1 MNKKFF
7 PANFLFMNM
16 VILGSILSLSSNHWL
31 VMWMGLELN
40 LMGILPLMN
49 IKGKHFEIDSSMK
62 YFIIQSFSSSLLMIS
77 SIILYFY
84 SSSWYSMFHNPFPS
98 TILIVSLLIKLG
110 GAPFHLWLPNIT
122 KQMSW
127 MMLFLILT
135 WQKLAP
141 LFMLSFINFNQ
152 NIILL
157 SATLSALLGSIQ
169 AINQTSIQLIMSY
182 SSISHLG
189 WMLSISMINNMVMM
203 LYLLIYSITSL
214 PLFMYFN
221 MKSGYKIFNL
231 TQHNQNM
238 NMDFLIFIPLI
249 MSLGGFPP
257 FIGFLSK
264 IIILIMFI
272 NMNFIIIPMILFVST
287 LISLYFYLNLS
298 MMMFI
303 KSFLFLKLYPLSY
316 GFYFFLSFN
325 IISIFIFL
333 PIITIKYA
341 MNIFNKSQSH
351 WNIMLHFWNL
361 IWLTWHIIKT
371 NDSNSISTTSIFIKW
386 WSIM

>member
-16 VILGSILSLSSNHWL
+16 IILGPIFSLSSNHWL

-49 IKGKHFEIDSSMK
+49 IGGKHFEIDSSMK

-84 SSSWYSMFHNPFPS
+84 SSSWYSMFYTPFPS
-98 TILIVSLLIKLG
+98 MILITSLLIKLG

-122 KQMSW
+122 KQMNW
-127 MMLFLILT
+127 MMLFMILS

-157 SATLSALLGSIQ
+157 SAILSALFGSIQ
-169 AINQTSIQLIMSY
+169 AINQTSIQLIMTY

-189 WMLSISMINNMVMM
+189 WMLAICMINNMIMM
-203 LYLLIYSITSL
+203 LYLLIYSLTIL
-214 PLFMYFN
+214 PLFLYFS

-264 IIILIMFI
+264 IIILISFI
-272 NMNFIIIPMILFVST
+272 NMNFIIIPMILFIST
-287 LISLYFYLNLS
+287 LISLYFYLNMS

-303 KSFLFLKLYPLSY
+303 KSFSFIKLYPLSHNL
-316 GFYFFLSFN
+316 YFFLSFN
-325 IISIFIFL
+325 IISIFTFIPF
-333 PIITIKYA
+333 IILYA
-341 MNIFNKSQSH
+341 MNIFNKS
-351 WNIMLHFWNL
+351 
-361 IWLTWHIIKT
+361 
-371 NDSNSISTTSIFIKW
+371 
-386 WSIM
+386 